1 MKPIPD
7 KIRFRFFELCEQAR
21 DGTLTDAERADC
33 QGLAEAWPGL
43 LDQLSSSLVMDAEL
57 RHDAR
62 LVRDLAAAAA
72 PPLAA
77 LARWHQAFWL
87 TAAAACVM
95 SGVVVWQST
104 RPDKNSG
111 PPAIATLVKA
121 TGCKWAAS
129 TLPTAEGSRVSAGTY
144 ELVEGLATL
153 KFDSGAE
160 AVLEAPASLE
170 LIDAMNCRL
179 RRGTLVSDV
188 PPQAIGFT
196 IETEKAR
203 VVDYGTRFG
212 VRAGANCDY
221 TVQVLTGRVEVADHA
236 EAAVHNLVAGQN
248 LDRGLLKQKLNP
260 QSTPGEPNRWQPDR
274 IINDGEGWQ
283 WLSTGYGR
291 GKDSYIESSEQD
303 RNFGRDAY
311 FRVKHT
317 SIQPHL
323 NRKGY
328 VAFDLSRFAGRG
340 FENAEFTLA
349 IAPSDLGFATLVPDS
364 TFYIYGLTGEAADGW
379 DETTLTS
386 RNAPAHDPASTGRN
400 LPDPDKT
407 IRLGSFTIAQGVNR
421 GNCNLRGPALTDFLN
436 ADTNGI
442 VTFIICRETDET
454 ARSGLVHAFATKK
467 SGSNT
472 PPLLRV
478 KPRGE

>member
-1 MKPIPD
+1 MKPPD
-7 KIRFRFFELCEQAR
+7 PNQRFRFFELCEKAR
-21 DGTLTDAERADC
+21 DTGLTDPERGELE
-33 QGLAEAWPGL
+33 QLAQAHPVL
-43 LDQLSSSLVMDAEL
+43 LDQLSASLVMDAEL
-57 RHDAR
+57 RHDSR
-62 LVRDLAAAAA
+62 LVRDLAAAV
-72 PPLAA
+72 PPPVVVRRPVA
-77 LARWHQAFWL
+77 LWF
-87 TAAAACVM
+87 TAAAACLMLGLLVA
-95 SGVVVWQST
+95 QHLH
-104 RPDKNSG
+104 PDKPGG
-111 PPAIATLVKA
+111 PLRIATLVKA

-160 AVLEAPASLE
+160 VVLEAPATLE

-196 IETEKAR
+196 VDTAKAR

-212 VRAGANCDY
+212 VSAGANGEY
-221 TVQVLTGRVEVADHA
+221 TVQVLTGRVEVEDRT
-236 EAAVHNLVAGQN
+236 EAAVHNLTTGQN
-248 LDRGLLKQKLNP
+248 LDRGLLMQKVNP

-274 IINDGEGWQ
+274 ILNDGDGWQ
-283 WLSTGYGR
+283 LLSTGYGR

-303 RNFGRDAY
+303 KTFGRDAF

-317 SIQPHL
+317 TIQPHL

-328 VAFDLSRFAGRG
+328 VSFDLSRFSGRG

-349 IAPSDLGFATLVPDS
+349 IDPSDLGFATLVPDS
-364 TFYIYGLTGEAADGW
+364 TFNVFGLTDEAGDTW
-379 DETTLTS
+379 DETTLTA
-386 RNAPAHDPASTGRN
+386 RNAPAHDPASADRS
-400 LPDPDKT
+400 LPVPDKT
-407 IRLGSFTIAQGVNR
+407 RLLGSFTIAQGVNR
-421 GNCNLRGPALTDFLN
+421 GNCTLRGPALVEFLN

-442 VTFIICRETDET
+442 VTFIVCRETDET
-454 ARSGLVHAFATKK
+454 ARSGLVHAFATKE

-478 KPRGE
+478 KPRG